1 MAKKRK
7 DGRYRLQF
15 SYKGK
20 TYYVYGKTKT
30 EAETKK
36 FERMKALEAGDES
49 RINPTMAQYHKSFM
63 EYRTGKVSGN
73 TIRNQ
78 TNHFKR
84 CSSIQIGSRTF
95 ADLKLKEVTANDIK
109 ALQKGLEENGLT
121 SRGINDTIH
130 HLSHVFNTA
139 MKEDLITKN
148 PCKAVENLRRT
159 EPLAR
164 ENKHRALT
172 EKETAAFFAE
182 AGKSYYLNAF
192 QLLIQTG
199 MRCGELGALYLS
211 DIDQINSCIHIT
223 KTITRDEIGGYLVGS
238 TTKTKSGTRDIPLT
252 ETTKTILR
260 AQRDFNREIFGN
272 VVKMTAEPLFRTPEG
287 HLMRDYSIN
296 REIARIC
303 KRANIEKF
311 TAHAF
316 RATFAT
322 RFIEQRP
329 QDYKV
334 LSELLGHS
342 STKITLDL
350 YTHVMKDAKETAMN
364 GLVIEM

>member
-7 DGRYRLQF
+7 DGRYQLRF
-15 SYKGK
+15 NYEGK

-30 EAETKK
+30 EAEAKK
-36 FERMKALEAGDES
+36 YERMKLLEAGDVS
-49 RINPTMAQYHKSFM
+49 RTDPTME
-63 EYRTGKVSGN
+63 EYYKKWSDNRKGKVSEN

-78 TNHFKR
+78 KLHFKR
-84 CSSIQIGSRTF
+84 CASIQIGNKTF
-95 ADLKLKEVTANDIK
+95 SELKLKEVNSDDIEC
-109 ALQKGLEENGLT
+109 LQTGLKQKNIT
-121 SRGINDTIH
+121 TRGINDTIH

-139 MKEDLITKN
+139 IKADLITKN
-148 PCKAVENLRRT
+148 PCKAVENLKRT
-159 EPLAR
+159 EPEAR
-164 ENKHRALT
+164 ETKHRALT
-172 EKETAAFFAE
+172 QEETAAFFEEAE
-182 AGKSYYLNAF
+182 KSYYLNAF
-192 QLLIQTG
+192 RLLIQTG

-211 DIDQINSCIHIT
+211 DIDQVNNCIHIT
-223 KTITRDEIGGYLVGS
+223 KTITRDEIGNYIVGD
-238 TTKTKSGTRDIPLT
+238 TTKTKSGKRDIPLT
-252 ETTKTILR
+252 DTTKAILR

-287 HLMRDYSIN
+287 LLMRDYSLN
-296 REIARIC
+296 REIKRICERARIQ
-303 KRANIEKF
+303 KF

-334 LSELLGHS
+334 LSEILGHS

-350 YTHVMKDAKETAMN
+350 YTHVMTDKKENAMQQ
-364 GLVIEM
+364 LVIEM